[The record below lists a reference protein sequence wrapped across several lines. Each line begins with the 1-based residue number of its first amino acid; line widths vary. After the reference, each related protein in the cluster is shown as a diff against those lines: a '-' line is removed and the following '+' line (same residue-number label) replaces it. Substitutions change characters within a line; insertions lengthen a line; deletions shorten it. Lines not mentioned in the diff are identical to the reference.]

1 MTVANTTQKEVLKM
15 LDIFSYS
22 FMVNAFIV
30 GVLIAVCCAL
40 LGVVLVLKRYSM
52 IGDGL
57 SHVGF
62 GALSIAA
69 VLNLGAPLYAA
80 LPVVVF
86 AAYFLLRIT
95 EKGKVNADAAIAL
108 ISSSALAIGVF
119 VASINGTNI
128 DLQQY
133 MFGSILAVGQ
143 GDIIISAVLTVL
155 VLFVFVVFYNKI
167 FAVTFD
173 ESFARATGIHT
184 SVYNITVS
192 ILTAVTVVVG
202 MRMLG
207 TLLISALIIFPAL
220 TSMRVCKRF
229 KAVVITSVVV
239 SVFCVVAGL
248 FTSYYFENIPVGA
261 TIVIYNLGVFLIFA
275 LVSLILKARNK

>member
-1 MTVANTTQKEVLKM
+1 M

-22 FMVNAFIV
+22 FMVNAFIA

-69 VLNLGAPLYAA
+69 VLNLSTPLYVA
-80 LPVVVF
+80 LPVVVV
-86 AAYFLLRIT
+86 AAFFLLRIT

-133 MFGSILAVGQ
+133 MFGSILAVGKS
-143 GDIIISAVLTVL
+143 DILISLILTAL
-155 VLFVFVVFYNKI
+155 VLGVFILFYNKI

-173 ESFARATGIHT
+173 ESFARATGIRT
-184 SVYNITVS
+184 SVYNIAVS

-207 TLLISALIIFPAL
+207 TLLISALIIFPSL

-229 KAVVITSVVV
+229 KTVVISSVVI
-239 SVFCVVAGL
+239 SVLCVIAGL
-248 FTSYYFENIPVGA
+248 VTSFYFDDIPVGA
-261 TIVIYNLGVFLIFA
+261 TIVIYNLGVFLLFSFA
-275 LVSLILKARNK
+275 ALFKKLSKK